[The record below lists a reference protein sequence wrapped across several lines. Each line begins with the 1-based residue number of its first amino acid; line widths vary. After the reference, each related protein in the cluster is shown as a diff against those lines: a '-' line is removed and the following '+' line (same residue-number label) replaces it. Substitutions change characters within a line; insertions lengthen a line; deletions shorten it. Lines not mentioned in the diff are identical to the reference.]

1 MVNDLYPFTAPAL
14 RFEVNIGLQVDFP
27 LVQIGFNL
35 YKGRA
40 LLIKC
45 VLAIIYKTVSDFIHF
60 SAKMYSLSQTA
71 KFLVYKNAPSLSQ
84 GV

>member
-1 MVNDLYPFTAPAL
+1 LCPLTAPAL

-40 LLIKC
+40 LP
-45 VLAIIYKTVSDFIHF
+45 V
-60 SAKMYSLSQTA
+60 
-71 KFLVYKNAPSLSQ
+71 
-84 GV
+84 

>member
-1 MVNDLYPFTAPAL
+1 
-14 RFEVNIGLQVDFP
+14 
-27 LVQIGFNL
+27 
-35 YKGRA
+35 
-40 LLIKC
+40 
-45 VLAIIYKTVSDFIHF
+45 LAVIYKTVSDFIHF

>member
-1 MVNDLYPFTAPAL
+1 MVNDLCPFTAPAL
-14 RFEVNIGLQVDFP
+14 RFEVHICLQIDFP

-35 YKGRA
+35 YKGCA
-40 LLIKC
+40 LFIQFLLA
-45 VLAIIYKTVSDFIHF
+45 VLYKTVSDFIHF